1 MGIFA
6 RLSTQFHRATRT
18 LPHFLFKLVD
28 GRFGG
33 CGPVIYLFDS
43 IRQVE
48 RVE

>member
-1 MGIFA
+1 MGILA
-6 RLSTQFHRATRT
+6 RLSTQLHRATCA

-28 GRFGG
+28 GHLGG